1 MLTIADTI
9 DHARRNFPEREALVC
24 GDLRLTY
31 ASFYDR
37 CRRLVGAMQ
46 DIGMQPG
53 DRIAV
58 LGSNCH
64 RFVEAFA
71 ALPSGGFVIVPL
83 NYRLAEAELAA
94 IIGDSGARVLITD
107 RDPGRLQ
114 GAVEQVLRWPAGLE
128 GALAAATPAVLG
140 AGVQPSDLA
149 ALFYTGGTTGK
160 PKGVMLSHANIVC
173 NSFHKTI
180 AVGLRSDE
188 VFLAAP
194 AMFHVAGIAPLLSLM
209 TLGARTV
216 VTGAFEPD
224 VCLDL
229 IEQEHCTMM
238 MPVPTMLA
246 AMVQAQVARPRDLR
260 SLRLLGHAASPI
272 STELLRQAAATFP
285 GVDLAEF
292 YGATETTAI
301 VTCQHHEELMVESPL
316 VRSCGQP
323 VPGVSVRVLDGNGAE
338 ATPGAVGEVIVQSR
352 AVMMGYWQNPE
363 ATAQALKGGWF
374 HTGDLGYV
382 DDESNLFLVDRAK
395 DMIVTGGENVY
406 SIEVENALASHPAV
420 IEVAVFGIPHE
431 RWGEAVHAIVVSAS
445 TSTSLADELIA
456 HCRDLIAG
464 FKVPK
469 TIDIQTEP
477 LPKSGPGKVL
487 KRSLRDRFWEGHG
500 GQIV

>member
-9 DHARRNFPEREALVC
+9 DHARRNFPEREALAC
-24 GDLRLTY
+24 GDVRLTY

-46 DIGMQPG
+46 DIGVQPG

-58 LGSNCH
+58 LASNCH
-64 RFVEAFA
+64 RYVELFA
-71 ALPSGGFVIVPL
+71 ALPSGGFVFVPL
-83 NYRLAEAELAA
+83 NYRLAEAELGA
-94 IIGDSGARVLITD
+94 IIADSGARVLITD
-107 RDPGRLQ
+107 RDPGQLTA
-114 GAVEQVLRWPAGLE
+114 AVKHVLRWPADLE
-128 GALAAATPAVLG
+128 AALAAATPAVLG
-140 AGVQPSDLA
+140 VGVQPSDLA

-160 PKGVMLSHANIVC
+160 PKGVMLSHENIVS

-216 VTGAFEPD
+216 VTEVFEPD
-224 VCLDL
+224 VSLDL

-246 AMVQAQVARPRDLR
+246 AMVQAQVARPRDL
-260 SLRLLGHAASPI
+260 SALRLLGHAASPI
-272 STELLRQAAATFP
+272 STELLRQASATFP
-285 GVDLAEF
+285 GVDMAEF

-323 VPGVSVRVLDGNGAE
+323 VPGVSVRVLDGSGAE
-338 ATPGAVGEVIVQSR
+338 ANPGAIGEVIVQSR

-382 DDESNLFLVDRAK
+382 DGESNLFLVDRAK

-406 SIEVENALASHPAV
+406 SIEVENALASHPDV
-420 IEVAVFGIPHE
+420 IEVAVFGIPNE
-431 RWGEAVHAIVVSAS
+431 RWGEAVHAVVVSAT
-445 TSTSLADELIA
+445 TSSSLAGELTA
-456 HCRDLIAG
+456 HCRGLIAG

-469 TIDIQTEP
+469 SIDIQTEP

-487 KRSLRDRFWEGHG
+487 KRSLRDAFWQGHG